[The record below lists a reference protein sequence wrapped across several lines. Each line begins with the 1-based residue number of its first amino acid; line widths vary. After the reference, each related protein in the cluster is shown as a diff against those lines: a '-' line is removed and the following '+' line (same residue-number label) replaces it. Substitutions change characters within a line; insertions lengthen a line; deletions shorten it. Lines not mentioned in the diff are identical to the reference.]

1 MYGHR
6 THSPIGRSRFGV
18 YPLVV
23 LGRTGHRPVHG
34 REKGTGV
41 GNITMAKAVGRS
53 RASDLH
59 SPQAD
64 TVGRVDVLAARLLK
78 ILVDRSSDPY
88 VKALY
93 SQYQRVVDATIK
105 DTLGGFNCAK
115 ALRQLGLVQPSEVQ
129 PKQARQARQPKQDRR
144 PKPVRPKQ
152 SGLGVVGV
160 EFIDGPGRPGRP
172 GAGPW
177 TPGGTA
183 A

>member
-1 MYGHR
+1 M
-6 THSPIGRSRFGV
+6 

-115 ALRQLGLVQPSEVQ
+115 ALRQLGLVQP
-129 PKQARQARQPKQDRR
+129 KT
-144 PKPVRPKQ
+144 VRPKR
-152 SGLGVVGV
+152 SIPKPTGNPRLGVVGV

>member
-1 MYGHR
+1 M
-6 THSPIGRSRFGV
+6 

-115 ALRQLGLVQPSEVQ
+115 ALRQLGLVQP
-129 PKQARQARQPKQDRR
+129 KT
-144 PKPVRPKQ
+144 VRPKR
-152 SGLGVVGV
+152 SIPKPTGNPRLGVVGV
-160 EFIDGPGRPGRP
+160 EFIDGTGRPGRP